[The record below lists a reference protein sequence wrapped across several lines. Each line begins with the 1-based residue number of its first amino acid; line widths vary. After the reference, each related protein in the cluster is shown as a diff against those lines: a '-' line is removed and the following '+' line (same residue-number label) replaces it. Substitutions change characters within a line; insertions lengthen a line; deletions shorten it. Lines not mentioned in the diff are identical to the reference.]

1 MMIST
6 PYCWAAL
13 AYEADVVR
21 FTRAHP
27 VLAWAIEADPHGEWT
42 VTPITVHGGLS
53 EAYVLRHPDGHFSL
67 PWDVESGEFATAE
80 EVIARLN
87 QLPAEHRAAKEK
99 EIARRG
105 RLRIV
110 KNDDDK

>member
-6 PYCWAAL
+6 PYRWAAL

-42 VTPITVHGGLS
+42 VIPITVHGGLN
-53 EAYVLRHPDGHFSL
+53 EA
-67 PWDVESGEFATAE
+67 
-80 EVIARLN
+80 
-87 QLPAEHRAAKEK
+87 
-99 EIARRG
+99 
-105 RLRIV
+105 
-110 KNDDDK
+110 